1 MSSLSCR
8 REHDKAVS
16 YHCFNCYID
25 NTLREAAESMG
36 GGISISYNT
45 SKGLHLTYRDTV
57 VGSTMQDALYIDLEL
72 VAEPS
77 RGC

>member
-1 MSSLSCR
+1 M
-8 REHDKAVS
+8 
-16 YHCFNCYID
+16 
-25 NTLREAAESMG
+25 
-36 GGISISYNT
+36 SISYDT

-57 VGSTMQDALYIDLEL
+57 EGSTMQDALYIDLEL